1 MTLTW
6 ADYVIIAIVAVSTL
20 ISLFRG
26 FVREALSLATWVAAL
41 WVALTFSPQLAD
53 QLARWIETPS
63 LRSIIAILVLFVL
76 VLIAGGI
83 VNFLVSSLID
93 KTGMTG
99 TDRALGM
106 VFGLVR
112 GVVLV
117 GVLVLLAGLT
127 PAPQDP
133 WWRESQLMPYAVQVA
148 EWMREWLPEDVAENI
163 RLRSGA

>member
-6 ADYVIIAIVAVSTL
+6 ADYVLLGIVLVSTL

-26 FVREALSLATWVAAL
+26 FVKEALSLATWVAAL
-41 WVALTFSPQLAD
+41 WVALSFSPRVAEF
-53 QLARWIETPS
+53 LARWIETPS
-63 LRSIIAILVLFVL
+63 IRSLVAILVLFVL

-83 VNFLVSSLID
+83 VNFLISSLVE
-93 KTGMTG
+93 KTGMSG

-133 WWRESQLMPYAVQVA
+133 WWQESRLMPYFVQVA
-148 EWMREWLPEDVAENI
+148 EWMRGWLPQDVADNI
-163 RLRSGA
+163 RL